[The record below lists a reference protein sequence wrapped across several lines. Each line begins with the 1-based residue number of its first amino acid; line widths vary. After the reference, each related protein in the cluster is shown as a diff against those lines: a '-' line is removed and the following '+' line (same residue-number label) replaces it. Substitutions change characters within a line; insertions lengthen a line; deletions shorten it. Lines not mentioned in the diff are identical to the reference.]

1 MTDGPQDP
9 DPGVETGTRPTGR
22 PAKIGRYEI
31 VRELGRGM
39 MGVVY
44 EAKDPVLA
52 RTIAL
57 KTIELAF
64 SVGAAERESF
74 EKRFFAEARVA
85 ARLSHPGILVVHD
98 IGRDPDTGLL
108 FIAFEH
114 LKGRTLA
121 ELIGAGAPLE
131 WREALRIVQG
141 VAEALH
147 HAHAEGVVHRDIKP
161 ANIMLLPDG
170 GTKIMDFGI
179 AKLEAVAVG
188 LTSTGQFFGT
198 PAYMAPEQAMGQ
210 EIDGRAD
217 LFSLGATAYALL
229 TGQLAF
235 AADNMVATIGKVARH
250 DPAPPS
256 QLTPGLPGEVDYVL
270 ARALAKAP
278 ADRYAKARMLAEDVG
293 DILAGRPPRHRASWT
308 PPAPAEGTV
317 VSTRAALPPATHR
330 SSASTPRGRLW
341 LALLAAALLGAGA
354 AAVAVVRMA
363 PAGRGLTAADVQPT
377 PTPAPSVAPTEAPA
391 TPAAPPS
398 LPPAETPPLLP
409 EPTTPPTAPAVRT
422 RPSSTPRPRPSPQP
436 KVEPAE
442 AVRPVGEPAPAAAMA
457 ALAVDFE
464 HPLKDGTLRIFLDDT
479 LLLEERLESRARKVV
494 GLTMRKGALR
504 RAFSVSPGEHDVR
517 VEVAWGDQKKTG
529 RVWGNLVAG
538 ETRRLEIRMQP
549 VLMRLSVEWK

>member
-1 MTDGPQDP
+1 
-9 DPGVETGTRPTGR
+9 
-22 PAKIGRYEI
+22 
-31 VRELGRGM
+31 M

-121 ELIGAGAPLE
+121 EVIAAGAPLE

-278 ADRYAKARMLAEDVG
+278 ADRYANARMLAEDTS

-308 PPAPAEGTV
+308 LLRRRGPWCRPVRVRHAPFERPATALTCSASRGGSSARRLPERLRFAGPV
-317 VSTRAALPPATHR
+317 VSF
-330 SSASTPRGRLW
+330 
-341 LALLAAALLGAGA
+341 AAAPLEGA
-354 AAVAVVRMA
+354 AAVAGA
-363 PAGRGLTAADVQPT
+363 DGACGRGRPLPMSSQP
-377 PTPAPSVAPTEAPA
+377 
-391 TPAAPPS
+391 
-398 LPPAETPPLLP
+398 
-409 EPTTPPTAPAVRT
+409 
-422 RPSSTPRPRPSPQP
+422 
-436 KVEPAE
+436 
-442 AVRPVGEPAPAAAMA
+442 
-457 ALAVDFE
+457 
-464 HPLKDGTLRIFLDDT
+464 
-479 LLLEERLESRARKVV
+479 
-494 GLTMRKGALR
+494 
-504 RAFSVSPGEHDVR
+504 
-517 VEVAWGDQKKTG
+517 
-529 RVWGNLVAG
+529 
-538 ETRRLEIRMQP
+538 
-549 VLMRLSVEWK
+549 